1 LRITPRNLLN
11 HELIGLEA
19 EVVESSDKNLVG
31 VKGLILDETK
41 YTLLIGQPGGRKRR
55 VLKHVAVFR
64 ITLPDGTKVRVDG
77 KVLVGRPEE
86 RLKREYYRW

>member
-1 LRITPRNLLN
+1 MKITPRNLLN

-19 EVVESSDKNLVG
+19 EVVESSNKDLVG
-31 VKGLILDETK
+31 IRGLILDETRN
-41 YTLLIGQPGGRKRR
+41 TLLIGQPGGKKRR

-64 ITLPDGTKVRVDG
+64 IILPDGTKVKVEG

-86 RLKREYYRW
+86 RLKRKYYRW

>member
-1 LRITPRNLLN
+1 MKITPQNLLN

-19 EVVESSDKNLVG
+19 EVIASSNKCLVG
-31 VKGLILDETK
+31 IKGLILDETRN
-41 YTLLIGQPGGRKRR
+41 TLLIGRPGGEKWR

-64 ITLPDGTKVRVDG
+64 VTLPDGTNVRVDG

-86 RLKREYYRW
+86 RLKKRYYRW